1 MLILR
6 KHRAGQPQS
15 NCGRGVN
22 IPERA
27 SVLGFSAHLVVN
39 PAAGSAA
46 TFLGS
51 LTEAARERGIRVRE
65 LEPGQDARLAALAG
79 VEDGAESLVVAGGDG
94 SVAAVAGVAAERGL
108 PLIVGCSSTSWILND
123 RARQLEEEVQS
134 SDHRGKRTRGRE
146 RKETCH
152 DRTTQTRR
160 PRWCRR

>member
-1 MLILR
+1 M
-6 KHRAGQPQS
+6 
-15 NCGRGVN
+15 
-22 IPERA
+22 
-27 SVLGFSAHLVVN
+27 GFSAHLVVN

-51 LTEAARERGIRVRE
+51 LTEAARERGIRVRVI
-65 LEPGQDARLAALAG
+65 EPGQDARLAALAG

-94 SVAAVAGVAAERGL
+94 SVAGVAAERGL

-123 RARQLEEEVQS
+123 RARQLEEEDQS
-134 SDHRGKRTRGRE
+134 SDHRGKRTRRRE
-146 RKETCH
+146 RKETYH